1 MSCTAPPAAHLV
13 APPAARHPQEGTL
26 SRKICTQMANP
37 TAKCYTEEQAL
48 QWSLDVARALAAHAS
63 RAGRKVAFF
72 MRKVGRA
79 GRSGRQPCARPL
91 AAPAS
96 RMPVQGGLGRGAA
109 HSQRARAP
117 PRPARRAPKRSI
129 SQLA

>member
-48 QWSLDVARALAAHAS
+48 QWSLDVARALQFLHAQS
-63 RAGRKVAFF
+63 PPIIHRDVKHGNVLLTTEDGRLVAKLCDF
-72 MRKVGRA
+72 
-79 GRSGRQPCARPL
+79 
-91 AAPAS
+91 
-96 RMPVQGGLGRGAA
+96 GLHVVRGAGC
-109 HSQRARAP
+109 R
-117 PRPARRAPKRSI
+117 
-129 SQLA
+129 